1 MAINRRHFLG
11 WLTATPVILANFSS
25 QASAAA
31 EPLYASASQGQD
43 GQYYL
48 HLFNLQAGEL
58 MRHPL
63 PERAHQIATHPE
75 YPWLFAVA
83 RRPGQFLD
91 VIDYQQQKR
100 VKQIRCDADSQLCG
114 HAQISADGQWL
125 LTTEQP
131 MHSEFG
137 EIVVRAID
145 QDFNIVARLS
155 TYGIGPHELRIGTD
169 QQTLIIANGG
179 IQTDGRVKLNIDSMD
194 PSLAYVDMHTGECLE
209 QVRLASE
216 FHQSGIRHIDLSAS
230 GQVIMAMQYEGHP
243 ADRVPLFASHRR
255 GQPIQPLA
263 LPDEVHSQ
271 LQQYGG
277 SACFDASGNY
287 AAVSAPRGNLITLW
301 DMQTGQFI
309 KALPVQDGCGLAKTH
324 QAAEFLVSNGLGR
337 LYRLNAQTLQRQLI
351 SESTHFSVHWDNHL
365 ANLAVS

>member
-1 MAINRRHFLG
+1 MAINRRGFLG
-11 WLTATPVILANFSS
+11 WLSATPIILTSFSG
-25 QASAAA
+25 QALAA
-31 EPLYASASQGQD
+31 EPLYASASQGPD
-43 GQYYL
+43 GQHYL

-58 MRHPL
+58 LRHPL
-63 PERAHQIATHPE
+63 PERAHQIATHPS
-75 YPWLFAVA
+75 YPWLVAVA
-83 RRPGQFLD
+83 RRPGQF
-91 VIDYQQQKR
+91 VEIIDYQQKTL
-100 VKQIRCDADSQLCG
+100 VKQLRCDAGSQLCG

-125 LTTEQP
+125 LTAEQS
-131 MHSEFG
+131 MHREFG
-137 EIVVRAID
+137 EIVVRDID

-155 TYGIGPHELRIGTD
+155 TYGIGPHELLIGTD

-179 IQTDGRVKLNIDSMD
+179 IQTDGRVNLNIDSMD
-194 PSLAYVDMHTGECLE
+194 PSLAYVDLHTGECLE

-243 ADRVPLFASHRR
+243 ADRVPLIASHRR
-255 GQPIQPLA
+255 GQSIQPLT

-277 SACFDASGNY
+277 SACFDASGDY

-301 DMQTGQFI
+301 NMQEGRFI
-309 KALPVQDGCGLAKTH
+309 DAIPVQDGCGLAKT
-324 QAAEFLVSNGLGR
+324 QQPAEFLVSNGLGR
-337 LYRLNAQTLQRQLI
+337 LYRLNAQTRQRQLI
-351 SESTHFSVHWDNHL
+351 SQSTHFSVHWDNHL